1 MKRIH
6 PTHAPA
12 LARQEAAL
20 LPAMRRGL
28 PRKVFAWGPCGP
40 GLPAVEEA
48 PASAHQVEPVPRR
61 RGSAAGRAI
70 LHAEGVSLPGVTPM
84 SGIGLALA
92 REEDWPQ

>member
-28 PRKVFAWGPCGP
+28 PRNLLPPTPNLRFR
-40 GLPAVEEA
+40 PAVEEA

>member
-28 PRKVFAWGPCGP
+28 PRNLLPPTPNLRFH
-40 GLPAVEEA
+40 PAVEKAAASTCQEA
-48 PASAHQVEPVPRR
+48 PAPRR

-84 SGIGLALA
+84 SGIRLAPA
-92 REEDWPQ
+92 WEEDWPQ

>member
-12 LARQEAAL
+12 LAPQEAAL
-20 LPAMRRGL
+20 LPAMRQGL
-28 PRKVFAWGPCGP
+28 PRNLLPPTPTLRFR
-40 GLPAVEEA
+40 PAVEEA
-48 PASAHQVEPVPRR
+48 PASQPESAPRR

-92 REEDWPQ
+92 REEDWPE

>member
-20 LPAMRRGL
+20 PRNLLPPAQALRFR
-28 PRKVFAWGPCGP
+28 
-40 GLPAVEEA
+40 PAVEEA
-48 PASAHQVEPVPRR
+48 PASARQAEPAPQR

-92 REEDWPQ
+92 REENWPQ

>member
-28 PRKVFAWGPCGP
+28 PRNL
-40 GLPAVEEA
+40 LPPAQALRFRPAAEEA
-48 PASAHQVEPVPRR
+48 PASARQAEPAPRR

-92 REEDWPQ
+92 REEGWPQ

>member
-28 PRKVFAWGPCGP
+28 PRNLLPPTPNLRFR
-40 GLPAVEEA
+40 PAVEEA
-48 PASAHQVEPVPRR
+48 PASAHQAEPVPRR

-84 SGIGLALA
+84 SGIRLAPSW
-92 REEDWPQ
+92 EEEWPQ

>member
-6 PTHAPA
+6 PTQAPA

-28 PRKVFAWGPCGP
+28 PRNLLPPTPNLRFR
-40 GLPAVEEA
+40 PAVEEA
-48 PASAHQVEPVPRR
+48 PASAHQAEPVPRR

-92 REEDWPQ
+92 REEYWPE

>member
-6 PTHAPA
+6 PTHAAA

-28 PRKVFAWGPCGP
+28 PRSLLPPTQPLRFR
-40 GLPAVEEA
+40 PAVEEA
-48 PASAHQVEPVPRR
+48 SASTRPAEPAPRR

-70 LHAEGVSLPGVTPM
+70 LRAEGVSLPGVTPM
-84 SGIGLALA
+84 SGIGLARD
-92 REEDWPQ
+92 REEYWPE

>member
-28 PRKVFAWGPCGP
+28 PRNLLPPMPNLRFR
-40 GLPAVEEA
+40 PAVEET
-48 PASAHQVEPVPRR
+48 PASALQAEPAPP
-61 RGSAAGRAI
+61 
-70 LHAEGVSLPGVTPM
+70 VSYTHLTLPTRMPV
-84 SGIGLALA
+84 
-92 REEDWPQ
+92 

>member
-12 LARQEAAL
+12 LARQEAAM

-28 PRKVFAWGPCGP
+28 PRNLLPPTPTLRFR
-40 GLPAVEEA
+40 PAVEET
-48 PASAHQVEPVPRR
+48 PASAHQAGSAPRR

-84 SGIGLALA
+84 SGIRL
-92 REEDWPQ
+92 EPSWEKHWPE

>member
-28 PRKVFAWGPCGP
+28 PRNLLPPVPPLRFR
-40 GLPAVEEA
+40 PAVEEA
-48 PASAHQVEPVPRR
+48 PVSAHQPEPAPRR

-70 LHAEGVSLPGVTPM
+70 LRAEGVSLPGVRPM
-84 SGIGLALA
+84 SGISMTPS
-92 REEDWPQ
+92 REEDWP